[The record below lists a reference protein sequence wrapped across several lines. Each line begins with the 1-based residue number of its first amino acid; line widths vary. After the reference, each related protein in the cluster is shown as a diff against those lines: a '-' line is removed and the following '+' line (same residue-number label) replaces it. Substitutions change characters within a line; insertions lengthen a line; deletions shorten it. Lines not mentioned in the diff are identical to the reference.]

1 MNELDSVDAPLASGE
16 CEYEDE
22 EELGNNSVQDTAMEK
37 TRLKPR
43 FDVDSFHDGFSDS
56 LEDLVSH
63 FDRKITEC
71 LKDYKESTTTIAP
84 IQVRT
89 QEEAM
94 NESQIW
100 WTLTGNF
107 GNILPLDWS
116 KSQTRSLQLSALNL
130 LPETKL
136 KRKGAESGTSEED
149 EDLPYSMDLHDMIVS
164 SFSPCDAL
172 PQTAD
177 QVIEEID
184 EIMQQSNISEVTGSS
199 DVTMDSVDSMYT
211 PKATTVAVLNG
222 STTPVLPSVVQA
234 DCLSCI
240 RESHESLELLSYK
253 KLLVLHSELETLI
266 QVFNENLVQ
275 ELALRD
281 EYEFE
286 KELKNTFISL
296 LLSIQQKRRLWHNDC
311 KRRSTKG
318 CKSPGHDEPQPQ
330 FLTACIPY
338 REDQGIPDNASFQA
352 LIKIMRAINDD
363 SATVPSL
370 LTDYILKV
378 FCPFNATNG

>member
-1 MNELDSVDAPLASGE
+1 MNDQLESSSLKDKGDVPKSIELIYSACASSI
-16 CEYEDE
+16 
-22 EELGNNSVQDTAMEK
+22 ELI
-37 TRLKPR
+37 
-43 FDVDSFHDGFSDS
+43 DVDRVVADYNLYVLCSHRSNGSFS
-56 LEDLVSH
+56 
-63 FDRKITEC
+63 FDNPQIWYSIIDQQFKRMLDQIFTG
-71 LKDYKESTTTIAP
+71 
-84 IQVRT
+84 
-89 QEEAM
+89 
-94 NESQIW
+94 IW

-370 LTDYILKV
+370 LTDYILKG
-378 FCPFNATNG
+378 TY

>member
-1 MNELDSVDAPLASGE
+1 MNELDNVDAPLASGE

-22 EELGNNSVQDTAMEK
+22 DENENGDVQDSKPETA
-37 TRLKPR
+37 RPKPR
-43 FDVDSFHDGFSDS
+43 FDLDSFHDGFSDS

-71 LKDYKESTTTIAP
+71 LKDYKESTNTIAP
-84 IQVRT
+84 VQVRT

-130 LPETKL
+130 LPESKV
-136 KRKGAESGTSEED
+136 KKKDAESGTSEED
-149 EDLPYSMDLHDMIVS
+149 EDLADSMDLHDMIVS

-211 PKATTVAVLNG
+211 PKTATATLING
-222 STTPVLPSVVQA
+222 TITPTLPSVVQA
-234 DCLSCI
+234 ECLSCI
-240 RESHESLELLSYK
+240 GESRESLQLLSYK
-253 KLLVLHSELETLI
+253 KLLVVHSELETLI
-266 QVFNENLVQ
+266 QVFNESLVQ

-296 LLSIQQKRRLWHNDC
+296 LLSIQQKRRQWFNEC
-311 KRRSTKG
+311 KRRGSKG
-318 CKSPGHDEPQPQ
+318 CKSPCHDDPQPQ